1 MKLLLQNARPVSIF
15 LTIMML
21 SLIVPYKPV
30 LAKMIGTETFMDSV
44 RGKQARDEIN
54 SLLMREDIQF

>member
-1 MKLLLQNARPVSIF
+1 
-15 LTIMML
+15 
-21 SLIVPYKPV
+21 
-30 LAKMIGTETFMDSV
+30 MIGTETFMDSV